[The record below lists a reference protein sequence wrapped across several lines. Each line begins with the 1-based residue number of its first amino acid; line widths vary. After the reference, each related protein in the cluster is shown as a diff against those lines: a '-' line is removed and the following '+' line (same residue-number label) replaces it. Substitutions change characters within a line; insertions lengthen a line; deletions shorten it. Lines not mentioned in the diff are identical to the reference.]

1 MAEPT
6 GTHPTSTGEAFPTSS
21 LPGTAHP
28 NPPATDQQGIK
39 GTAPKSQTGTPA
51 ASKPP
56 KK

>member
-6 GTHPTSTGEAFPTSS
+6 GTHPTPGGEAFPTTS

-39 GTAPKSQTGTPA
+39 GVDPKSQTGTPA